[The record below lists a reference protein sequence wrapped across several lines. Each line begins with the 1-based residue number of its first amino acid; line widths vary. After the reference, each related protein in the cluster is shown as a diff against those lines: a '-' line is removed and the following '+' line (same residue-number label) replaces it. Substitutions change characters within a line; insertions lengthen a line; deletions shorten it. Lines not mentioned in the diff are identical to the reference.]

1 MGSGF
6 YLRKALDGSW
16 VLLLGA
22 AKERTVSAPPYALWT
37 LLDTMHLA
45 ALDFDPNVADALRAI
60 MCFARVPELTH
71 ALDEANFKK
80 LLYDLRALSVRAT
93 GAQST
98 PEDARE
104 YLMYLLRESLVCR
117 HILNVMESIGKNTHY
132 GHTLKDALQLERLE
146 EDLQVSVFVYYVC
159 VCVYACTY
167 VCELSTY
174 AQGYYAALQAR
185 GGPVSSCVCACVCLQ
200 IY

>member
-22 AKERTVSAPPYALWT
+22 AKEKTVSAPSYALWT

-45 ALDFDPNVADALRAI
+45 ALDFDTNVADALRAI
-60 MCFARVPELTH
+60 MCFARVPEQTF
-71 ALDEANFKK
+71 ALDEVDFKK
-80 LLYDLRALSVRAT
+80 LLYDVRALYIRAT
-93 GAQST
+93 GKLST

-104 YLMYLLRESLVCR
+104 YLTYLLRESLVCR

-146 EDLQVSVFVYYVC
+146 EDLQV
-159 VCVYACTY
+159 CVY
-167 VCELSTY
+167 S
-174 AQGYYAALQAR
+174 
-185 GGPVSSCVCACVCLQ
+185 PFPCLG
-200 IY
+200 